1 MYVYVD
7 IILAINVSMNM
18 IILLLTAWVGR
29 IPYTWWRVLLA
40 AAWGA
45 AYVVAGARPELAFF
59 YTVPLKLIMS
69 ISIIVIAFGF
79 KCWKAMFLQIAV
91 FYVVSFVLGGAIL
104 GWFFFWYSGDPFMY
118 ASRLEQA
125 SWILL
130 AGGSLLCIALLFLI
144 TKFVLNRMLR
154 QRTLYQAEARYND
167 KSVVF
172 TALLD
177 TGNALYTII
186 GRKPVVLVN
195 QKTLEVIMDE
205 RAARFL
211 HEYPPEQWLEKLDTC
226 GDDAWLS
233 RIHVIPYRAIGSNSM
248 LLGFRPDGLTVKTE
262 NRIVA
267 TSNVVLGLYQG
278 NLAHDDMYQALL
290 HPAILTV

>member
-7 IILAINVSMNM
+7 IILAINVCMNT
-18 IILLLTAWVGR
+18 ILLLLTAWVGR
-29 IPYTWWRVLLA
+29 ITYTWWRVLLA
-40 AAWGA
+40 AVWGA
-45 AYVVAGARPELAFF
+45 AYVVVGARPELAFF

-69 ISIIVIAFGF
+69 ISIILIAFGF
-79 KCWKAMFLQIAV
+79 KCLKALFLQIAV

-104 GWFFFWYSGDPFMY
+104 GWSFLWYSGDPFIY
-118 ASRLEQA
+118 THRLEQV

-144 TKFVLNRMLR
+144 TRFVLNRMLR
-154 QRTLYQAEARYND
+154 QRVLYQVEARCND
-167 KSVVF
+167 KSVAF

-195 QKTLEVIMDE
+195 QEILEDIMDE
-205 RAARFL
+205 RATRFL
-211 HEYPPEQWLEKLDTC
+211 HDNPPEQWLERLDTY
-226 GDDAWLS
+226 GDDAWLA
-233 RIHVIPYRAIGSNSM
+233 RIHVIPYRAVGSNSM
-248 LLGFRPDGLTVKTE
+248 LLGFRPDGLTVKIE
-262 NRIVA
+262 NQIVE

-290 HPAILTV
+290 HPAILNV